1 MKLEGT
7 HVGSLMMYG
16 SWSDTHETQF
26 LVEWGEAGNFC
37 TVIMLGGCDYGGGVT
52 QYADVPLKEAEA
64 VMNSDLRS
72 EYDFKEAMGA
82 LVAKYKKEEVPH
94 G

>member
-26 LVEWGEAGNFC
+26 LVEWGEAGNKC
-37 TVIMLGGCDYGGGVT
+37 TVIMLGGFDYGGGVT
-52 QYADVPLKEAEA
+52 QYADVPLKEAEEI
-64 VMNSDLRS
+64 MRSDMPS
-72 EYDFKEAMGA
+72 EYDFYQAMNE
-82 LVAKYKKEEVPH
+82 LVILYKKEVPRAS
-94 G
+94 